1 MYNFNLLHDEEL
13 IKVFDD
19 VFIKQ
24 EENKK
29 TTTIALTNKRL
40 LFLDYLTSNDS
51 AEVLRIA
58 KGIDYLKYKEV
69 YYELALDELKNI
81 KKEENY
87 LLFFKGDKSF
97 EFDNKELYLLLK
109 DIIK

>member
-1 MYNFNLLHDEEL
+1 MYNFNLLPDEEL

-24 EENKK
+24 EDNEK
-29 TTTIALTNKRL
+29 TTTIALTNKRI

-58 KGIDYLKYKEV
+58 KGMDYLKYKEV
-69 YYELALDELKNI
+69 YYEINLNELKNI

-87 LLFFKGDKSF
+87 LLFYKENNLF

-109 DIIK
+109 DKIK

>member
-1 MYNFNLLHDEEL
+1 MYNFNLLPEEEL
-13 IKVFDD
+13 IKVFDN

-24 EENKK
+24 DDNEN

-58 KGIDYLKYKEV
+58 KGMDYLKYKEV
-69 YYELALDELKNI
+69 YYEINLNEVKNI

-87 LLFFKGDKSF
+87 ILLYKENKSF

>member
-1 MYNFNLLHDEEL
+1 MYNFNLLPDEEL

-40 LFLDYLTSNDS
+40 LFLDYLTSTNS

-69 YYELALDELKNI
+69 YYEINLNELKNI

-87 LLFFKGDKSF
+87 LLFYNENKLF